1 LTSQKQHFLKEN
13 TPMLKKIIQL
23 SIVLLITASTLMA
36 QRRLELGLSLGPT
49 NYQGDLS
56 SSNIQEMAD
65 NVGLSGALQGKYF
78 FNDHWG
84 VRSAFMYGRFNGD
97 DSKSTNAERILRNLS
112 FRNDIADLSV
122 CGEVNLFPF
131 NPKEKNNYTLFLF
144 GGFSGYYS
152 NPKAFYNNKWVAL
165 QPIGTEGQ
173 YLKKYPDITP
183 YSRTGLSLVSGGG
196 IKFAFNPQWHVII
209 EMSGYRAFSDYID
222 DVSGNTPSTYDFVEE
237 GQVAAA
243 ELSYRRREIPGEPK
257 ISPTVYT
264 RGNKSI
270 VDWYVTGGITI
281 AYNIYDPGS
290 GNMFKKGYKGKCYQ
304 F

>member
-1 LTSQKQHFLKEN
+1 
-13 TPMLKKIIQL
+13 MIKKIL
-23 SIVLLITASTLMA
+23 LLTFVLLTIVSTLSA

-56 SSNIQEMAD
+56 SSNIQEMTN
-65 NVGLSGALQGKYF
+65 NVSLSGSLQGKYF

-84 VRSAFMYGRFNGD
+84 IRSSFMYGRFKGD
-97 DSKSTNAERILRNLS
+97 DATSTNKERNIRNLS
-112 FRNDIADLSV
+112 FRNDIMDLSL
-122 CGEVNLFPF
+122 CAEVNVFPF
-131 NPKEKNNYTLFLF
+131 NAKEKNNYTLFFF
-144 GGFSGYYS
+144 GGFSGFYS
-152 NPKAFYNNKWVAL
+152 NPKAFYNNKWIAL

-173 YLKKYPDITP
+173 YLNKYPNLTP

-196 IKFAFNPQWHVII
+196 IKVALNQQWHIVV

-222 DVSGNTPSTYDFVEE
+222 DVSGGAPSTYDFVEE
-237 GQVAAA
+237 GQVLAS
-243 ELSYRRREIPGEPK
+243 ELSFRRREIPGEPK
-257 ISPTVYT
+257 ISAGEYT

-270 VDWYVTGGITI
+270 VDWYVTGGITV
-281 AYNIYDPGS
+281 AYTIYDPGS